1 MSKRSRLRDL
11 AEFLLLWPFL
21 KTLEWFPLPL
31 AGLVARGA
39 AEIAYRVTPRW
50 RAVADRNLRLAMP
63 ELDTAGRAEI
73 VGGVYE
79 HMGRVLLFVAR
90 MPRIH
95 QGNVEQWM
103 RYEGFENYAQAVRNG
118 RGTLCLTGHLG
129 NWELS
134 AFTHALHGHPMYVMV
149 REFDNPYLD
158 RMLNRYRALSGNQSV
173 LKQESGR
180 VVLRAMRQNE
190 VVGVLADQ
198 NTAGEDSVFVDFF
211 GVKASAT
218 NGLAKVAMR
227 TGATVIPG
235 FAFWKPA
242 ERCHTLKFY
251 PPLEMVRT
259 GDDEKDLVTNTQ
271 RCQRA
276 IEQAIREHPDQW
288 LWIHRRWKTRPPGER
303 PLY

>member
-11 AEFLLLWPFL
+11 AEFLLLWPLL
-21 KTLEWFPLPL
+21 KTLEWLPLPL

-39 AEIAYRVTPRW
+39 AKIAYRVTPRW
-50 RAVADRNLRLAMP
+50 RVVADRNLRLAMP
-63 ELDTAGRAEI
+63 QLDAAGRAEI
-73 VGGVYE
+73 VRGVYE

-95 QGNVEQWM
+95 KGNVDQWM

-118 RGTLCLTGHLG
+118 RGTLCLTAHLG

-134 AFTHALHGHPMYVMV
+134 AFTHALHGHRMYVMV
-149 REFDNPYLD
+149 REFDNPYVD
-158 RMLNRYRALSGNQSV
+158 RLLNRYRALPGNQSV
-173 LKQESGR
+173 RKRESGR

-190 VVGVLADQ
+190 VVGILADQ
-198 NTAGEDSVFVDFF
+198 NTAGEDGVFVDFF

-218 NGLAKVAMR
+218 NGLAKFAMR

-235 FAFWKPA
+235 FAFWKPG

-251 PPLEMVRT
+251 PPVEMVRT

-276 IEQAIREHPDQW
+276 IEQAIREYPDQW
-288 LWIHRRWKTRPPGER
+288 LWIHRRWKTRPAGEP

>member
-1 MSKRSRLRDL
+1 M
-11 AEFLLLWPFL
+11 AEFLLLWPVL
-21 KTLEWFPLPL
+21 KTLEWLPLPL
-31 AGLVARGA
+31 AALLAAGVAK
-39 AEIAYRVTPRW
+39 IARRVTPRW
-50 RAVADRNLRLAMP
+50 RTVADRNLRLAMP
-63 ELDTAGRAEI
+63 ELDASGRAKI
-73 VGGVYE
+73 IRGVYE
-79 HMGRVLLFVAR
+79 QLARVLLFVAR
-90 MPRIH
+90 MPRIDKS
-95 QGNVEQWM
+95 NVDQWM

-158 RMLNRYRALSGNQSV
+158 RLLHRYRALTGNQSV
-173 LKQESGR
+173 RKRDSGR
-180 VVLRAMRQNE
+180 VVLRALRNNE
-190 VVGVLADQ
+190 VVGILADQ
-198 NTAGEDSVFVDFF
+198 NTAGEDGVFVDFF

-235 FAFWKPA
+235 FALWKPG
-242 ERCHTLKFY
+242 ERCYTLKFY

-271 RCQRA
+271 RCQTA
-276 IEQAIREHPDQW
+276 IEQAIREYPDQW